1 MARKSTRSAKES
13 KGVAA
18 SKSKKRRSNSNA
30 NSVAASISTTTI
42 GSFCESSSSASRST
56 FLEVMR
62 RQRNSFQTFF
72 VIYSTSDE
80 PVPDHVMEH
89 FSQETIFHFNDAN
102 DIQENSK
109 FVMCSSSL
117 ELVEALRNRSS
128 YVLAMA
134 NTGSTFVATCFLE
147 NLSFISGVGKFI
159 KKAHK
164 EGKVHTTRAQ
174 QLAKKSQKTKNLT
187 SLQNFTYK
195 LAALKD
201 KMRQVKLKKKAGKY
215 DNAFT
220 RKPTIKIT
228 LHYELKGTTE
238 TVSLERTKTLG
249 SVVPVEYSQ
258 VATYWPARSYSKS
271 KPVKDLGIYDKQI
284 LYVR

>member
-1 MARKSTRSAKES
+1 MGSMARKSTRSAKES

-42 GSFCESSSSASRST
+42 GSSCESSSSASRST

-117 ELVEALRNRSS
+117 ELVEALRNRPRPGLDLTTSS
-128 YVLAMA
+128 ISCTPSVPSF
-134 NTGSTFVATCFLE
+134 TGMSVKVWKRVSSARPERTWLLSRRTTKRSVST
-147 NLSFISGVGKFI
+147 LSRASK
-159 KKAHK
+159 
-164 EGKVHTTRAQ
+164 TRLRMSSK
-174 QLAKKSQKTKNLT
+174 QLA
-187 SLQNFTYK
+187 F
-195 LAALKD
+195 
-201 KMRQVKLKKKAGKY
+201 G
-215 DNAFT
+215 F
-220 RKPTIKIT
+220 
-228 LHYELKGTTE
+228 
-238 TVSLERTKTLG
+238 
-249 SVVPVEYSQ
+249 
-258 VATYWPARSYSKS
+258 
-271 KPVKDLGIYDKQI
+271 
-284 LYVR
+284 